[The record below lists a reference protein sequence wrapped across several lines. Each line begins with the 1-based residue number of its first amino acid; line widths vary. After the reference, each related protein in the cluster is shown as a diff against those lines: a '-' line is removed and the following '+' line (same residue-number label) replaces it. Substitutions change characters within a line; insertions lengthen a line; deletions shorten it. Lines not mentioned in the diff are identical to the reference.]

1 MFDESIKWLGWH
13 PLGWEYKTIN
23 ISELLYS
30 EFHLDEERSYEDA
43 SDNI

>member
-1 MFDESIKWLGWH
+1 MINPENIK
-13 PLGWEYKTIN
+13 PTYSQIGWEYKTIN

-30 EFHLDEERSYEDA
+30 ECHLDEESSYEDT